1 VKRTIKVAE
10 GAADKRLDVYLAANL
25 KITRN
30 KTQKLI
36 EDSVTINGARV
47 RPSYLLSQSDIIE
60 VIEQAPADK
69 AAIEPPKLDIV
80 YEDDDILVVN
90 KPPDLAVHAGNGRP
104 GEPTLADFARLHTSD
119 PDPERPGIVHRLDR
133 DTSGLLV
140 IAKTEAAK
148 KYMQEQFA
156 SRTIKKTYTLLTI
169 GTVSPAEAVIRLP
182 LDRDKAHP
190 TKRAVVSS
198 GREAITGYI
207 VLENYPGYTLVKAS
221 PQTGR
226 THQIRV
232 HFAALGHPVAGD
244 AVYGQTKRPLG
255 LPRHFLHASSLVFK
269 TPSGTEVSLESPLP
283 PDLQQFLN
291 KLRGQV

>member
-1 VKRTIKVAE
+1 MKRTIKVAQ
-10 GAADKRLDVYLAANL
+10 GAAEKRLDVYLAANL
-25 KITRN
+25 GITRN
-30 KTQKLI
+30 RAQKLI
-36 EDSVTINGARV
+36 EDSVTVNGVHA
-47 RPSYLLSQSDIIE
+47 RPSYLLSRTDIIE
-60 VIEQAPADK
+60 VIEKAAEDK
-69 AAIEPPKLDIV
+69 TAIEPPKLTVV
-80 YEDDDILVVN
+80 YEDADILVVD
-90 KPPDLAVHAGNGRP
+90 KPADLAVHAGNGRP

-119 PDPERPGIVHRLDR
+119 PDPDRPGIVHRLDR

-140 IAKTEAAK
+140 IAKTQAAK

-169 GTVSPAEAVIRLP
+169 GTVNPPEAVIRLP

-190 TKRAVVSS
+190 TKRAVVSN
-198 GREAITGYI
+198 GREAITSY
-207 VLENYPGYTLVKAS
+207 VALENYPGYTLVKAS

-244 AVYGQTKRPLG
+244 TVYGQTKRPLG
-255 LPRHFLHASSLVFK
+255 LPRHFLHASTLVFK
-269 TPSGTEVSLESPLP
+269 TPSGEEVSLESPLP